1 MARSRSIPVAIL
13 DDPDYFE
20 RPSETQAVLLG
31 LVLIADDEGRGLA
44 HVGFLG
50 RKFNKETALIET
62 ALTDL
67 ESCGLLEV
75 YEVGR
80 HRYFWLTRWGDW
92 QTLSKPTPSKY
103 PAPPSADALETPSPN
118 VPEIPPNPQ
127 ENSGEFG
134 ETPPEGEEK
143 VKGREEEGEGEETPP
158 NVVRF
163 PASTSSAT
171 SRSEEDLS
179 VITAQVART
188 LKVPTSAA
196 LAQVVQEFAP
206 NAALSLTGEAV
217 EAREYIDDPRRNHKL
232 HKMSPGFFRRW
243 LKRCYQS
250 PPADQRPALASAPPA
265 TQATPTRASPGK
277 NLPSL
282 MNLREQ
288 YQAASDPPR
297 VKEG

>member
-1 MARSRSIPVAIL
+1 MARSRSVPVAIL

-67 ESCGLLEV
+67 ESCGLLEI

-80 HRYFWLTRWGDW
+80 HRYFWLTRWSDW

-103 PAPPSADALETPSPN
+103 PAPPAADAPETPSQN
-118 VPEIPPNPQ
+118 VPEFPQNPQ
-127 ENSGEFG
+127 GNSGEFW

-143 VKGREEEGEGEETPP
+143 VKGREDEGEGEETPP
-158 NVVRF
+158 NVVPF
-163 PASTSSAT
+163 PASTSSTAAST
-171 SRSEEDLS
+171 SEENLS

-188 LKVPTSAA
+188 LKVPASAA

-206 NAALSLTGEAV
+206 NATLSLTGEAM
-217 EAREYIDDPRRNHKL
+217 EAREYIDDPRRNHKR
-232 HKMSPGFFRRW
+232 HTMSPGFFRRW

-250 PPADQRPALASAPPA
+250 PPADQRPAPPA
-265 TQATPTRASPGK
+265 TQASPTMRASPGK
-277 NLPSL
+277 SLPSL

-288 YQAASDPPR
+288 YQAVPAPPR